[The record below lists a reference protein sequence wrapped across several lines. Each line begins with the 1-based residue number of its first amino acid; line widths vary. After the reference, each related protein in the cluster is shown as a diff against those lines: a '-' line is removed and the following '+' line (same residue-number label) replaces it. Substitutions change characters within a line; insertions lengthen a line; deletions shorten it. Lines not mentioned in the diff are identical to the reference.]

1 MIVRIENI
9 GGIWYV
15 NNKRLFHDQLTETET
30 MAINDFFKQWK
41 TVSKE

>member
-9 GGIWYV
+9 GGIWYI
-15 NNKRLFHDQLTETET
+15 NQKRLFHDQLTEVEI

-41 TVSKE
+41 IASKE